1 MEKIQFLFIGAF
13 VLGLILGILGT
24 LIFIFRTKNVSA
36 ILGVN
41 TSNPEKDK
49 YNFVVLCPLDDIP
62 KKKYMIVKVMNGT
75 RN

>member
-41 TSNPEKDK
+41 TSNADQTC
-49 YNFVVLCPLDDIP
+49 Y
-62 KKKYMIVKVMNGT
+62 Y
-75 RN
+75 